1 MDETT
6 VRRAIYAR
14 IHELPTLPAVIPRIL
29 ALVEDPG
36 TSARDL
42 SEAIGH
48 DPALASTVLKVA
60 NSAYYGFR
68 REVASL
74 ERAVALLGFN
84 MVRSLAASIGVIRSL
99 PPRTPGSVFS
109 REGLWAHSVAVGT
122 AARAMAL
129 RADRVDGEALF
140 LAGLLHDVGK
150 VVLDVFF
157 PAEFG
162 RALAVA
168 AGSGE
173 PLHRVERAV
182 LGTDHAEVGGMLLA
196 RWNLPEAIRV
206 PVAAHHAAGPPPGA
220 CPDALGVLGAADAM
234 ARELGLGA
242 AGNPAPPAPAE
253 EVLAAA
259 GLPAGWAGG
268 VRDELSAAREGI
280 EAFAGAMA

>member
-6 VRRAIYAR
+6 VKRAIYAR

-29 ALVEDPG
+29 ALVDDPG
-36 TSARDL
+36 TGVREL

-68 REVASL
+68 QEVASL

-99 PPRTPGSVFS
+99 PPRAPGSAFS

-129 RADRVDGEALF
+129 HADGGDGETLF

-157 PAEFG
+157 PEEFG
-162 RALAVA
+162 RALATA

-173 PLHRVERAV
+173 PLHRVERAA
-182 LGTDHAEVGGMLLA
+182 LGTDHGEVGGMLLA

-206 PVAAHHAAGPPPGA
+206 PVAAHHAGGAPPGDSA
-220 CPDALGVLGAADAM
+220 AGVGILRAADAM

-242 AGNPAPPAPAE
+242 AGNPAPPTPPE
-253 EVLAAA
+253 ELLAAA

-268 VRDELSAAREGI
+268 VREELLAAREGI

>member
-6 VRRAIYAR
+6 VKRAIYAR

-29 ALVEDPG
+29 ALADDPG

-68 REVASL
+68 REVASI

-84 MVRSLAASIGVIRSL
+84 MVRSLAASVGVIRSL
-99 PPRTPGSVFS
+99 PPRAPGSVFS

-129 RADRVDGEALF
+129 HADRVDGEALF

-157 PAEFG
+157 PGEFG
-162 RALAVA
+162 RALETA

-182 LGTDHAEVGGMLLA
+182 LGTDHGEVGGMLLA
-196 RWNLPEAIRV
+196 RWNLPETIRV
-206 PVAAHHAAGPPPGA
+206 PVATHHVGGA
-220 CPDALGVLGAADAM
+220 SPDVVGILRASDAM

-242 AGNPAPPAPAE
+242 AGNPAPPTPPE
-253 EVLAAA
+253 ELLAAA

-268 VRDELSAAREGI
+268 VREELLAAREGI